1 MITKPN
7 YKVTTNETGATIQI
21 DLPGVNKESIKLISE
36 RDVIKVTA
44 PRNQEV
50 PEGWQVIN
58 QSAKPESYE
67 IELTLHSDLNGS
79 ASEASFENAVLTL
92 NIAKHEAAK
101 PREISILN

>member
-7 YKVTTNETGATIQI
+7 YKVTKTETGATLHI
-21 DLPGVNKESIKLISE
+21 DLPGVTKENIKLTSE
-36 RDVIKVTA
+36 RDILKITA

-58 QSAKPESYE
+58 QSTKPESYE
-67 IELTLHSDLNGS
+67 LELELHTDLNGA

-92 NIAKHEAAK
+92 KIAKHEAAK